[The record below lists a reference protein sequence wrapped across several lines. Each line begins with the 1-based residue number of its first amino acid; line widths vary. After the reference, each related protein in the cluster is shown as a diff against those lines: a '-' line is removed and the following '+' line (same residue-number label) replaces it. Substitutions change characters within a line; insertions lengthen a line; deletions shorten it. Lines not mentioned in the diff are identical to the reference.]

1 MGLTIVSDNEVHDGL
16 GADRLDQ
23 EMIRIWPGN
32 GAPFV
37 VHNNVVR
44 RSFKGRHTH
53 DGIRVRQC
61 GNCTLTHNEVSGT
74 DRGISIE
81 RGSRVTLRGNS
92 SGGNRRGS
100 LHRDGNTILIDQG
113 NAWMN

>member
-1 MGLTIVSDNEVHDGL
+1 
-16 GADRLDQ
+16 
-23 EMIRIWPGN
+23 
-32 GAPFV
+32 
-37 VHNNVVR
+37 
-44 RSFKGRHTH
+44 
-53 DGIRVRQC
+53 
-61 GNCTLTHNEVSGT
+61 LTHNEVSGT

-100 LHRDGNTILIDQG
+100 LHRDGNTILVDQG